1 MVVRNEGPVV
11 APAEAQRRPHRT
23 GAGGYEELT
32 GGQGRAVYFRPERYG
47 ADELGPV
54 RPVVRLAAAGEEPRE
69 LRLYDVSQNGLAF
82 HWDGPD
88 EPPPLG
94 TVLPRL
100 EVAFDGYTAYDGTA
114 RVSSLRG
121 DPGEWLVG
129 VAFLD
134 SLMDVE
140 DVLRLRDV
148 RAWESSRPPHLGVA
162 GRPWHVGGF
171 ETFKALVC
179 ELRMFLEDA
188 GADFDA
194 LEASF
199 PSHLLYRDVDSAA
212 WTGLASLVQTQ
223 FVAPFVEQAARIDAA
238 LRGASVEERQALREF
253 SRRQVHALLT
263 RSRSLARALH
273 KPLGYPGDY
282 LVIESIYGQGFE
294 GASLFDRAVEHA
306 ILSLPAAAAVRSRKD
321 LLRERVRQRLR
332 AEAGRTAPLRVV
344 SVAAGPAREMAELF
358 STLEDGPPHIEV
370 TLFDQDKTALSFAW
384 GRLQRV
390 LEPRWNGRVAV
401 TYLHDAIR
409 RLLHDPRIFSSF
421 GPFDVVL
428 CAGLFDYLS
437 TETAV
442 SLAAKLLANTAP
454 GGTVWIGNMRPVNPT
469 RWAMELHMEWDLRY
483 RTDEEL
489 RDMGRRATGGDR
501 FAIVEEATGINP
513 FLVLERD

>member
-194 LEASF
+194 LGSRHPSRPTCSIATSTRPRGPGWRASCRRSSSR
-199 PSHLLYRDVDSAA
+199 PSSSRRR
-212 WTGLASLVQTQ
+212 AST
-223 FVAPFVEQAARIDAA
+223 PPCAARPSRSGRPCASS
-238 LRGASVEERQALREF
+238 RGGRC
-253 SRRQVHALLT
+253 T
-263 RSRSLARALH
+263 RS
-273 KPLGYPGDY
+273 
-282 LVIESIYGQGFE
+282 
-294 GASLFDRAVEHA
+294 
-306 ILSLPAAAAVRSRKD
+306 
-321 LLRERVRQRLR
+321 
-332 AEAGRTAPLRVV
+332 
-344 SVAAGPAREMAELF
+344 
-358 STLEDGPPHIEV
+358 
-370 TLFDQDKTALSFAW
+370 
-384 GRLQRV
+384 
-390 LEPRWNGRVAV
+390 
-401 TYLHDAIR
+401 
-409 RLLHDPRIFSSF
+409 
-421 GPFDVVL
+421 
-428 CAGLFDYLS
+428 
-437 TETAV
+437 
-442 SLAAKLLANTAP
+442 
-454 GGTVWIGNMRPVNPT
+454 
-469 RWAMELHMEWDLRY
+469 
-483 RTDEEL
+483 
-489 RDMGRRATGGDR
+489 
-501 FAIVEEATGINP
+501 
-513 FLVLERD
+513 